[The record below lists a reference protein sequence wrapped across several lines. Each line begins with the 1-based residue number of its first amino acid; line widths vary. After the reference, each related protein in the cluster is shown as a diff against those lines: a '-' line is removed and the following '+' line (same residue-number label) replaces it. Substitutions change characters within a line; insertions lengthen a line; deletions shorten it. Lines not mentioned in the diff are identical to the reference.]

1 MSSCTT
7 APGVSAGTTATV
19 NASSADRRQAKE
31 AWRREKAEE
40 LTAQPTSDANNPVD
54 GRPPSPTRHDSAF
67 GSAPTSGATLSPA
80 QDLPVVVLIDGDRP
94 LLINHI
100 DGVGV
105 GFEGMP

>member
-1 MSSCTT
+1 MHHST
-7 APGVSAGTTATV
+7 
-19 NASSADRRQAKE
+19 
-31 AWRREKAEE
+31 RRERRNDGDRERLISRLSPGERGVASRKSEE

-54 GRPPSPTRHDSAF
+54 GRPARARPTRHDSAF